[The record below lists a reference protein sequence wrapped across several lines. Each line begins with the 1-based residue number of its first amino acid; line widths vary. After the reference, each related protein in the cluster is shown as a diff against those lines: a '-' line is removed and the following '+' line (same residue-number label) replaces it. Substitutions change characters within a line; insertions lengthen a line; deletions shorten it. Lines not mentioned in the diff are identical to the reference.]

1 MKSILLDNNSTFLY
15 VNHFVSK
22 GLSGIYLPKKRKLL
36 YTSDVLNSPI
46 SIRLA
51 LNLTYQEN
59 TKKLAVQEFNNQ
71 VFLMIRS
78 GMACCG
84 LFENGELA
92 DHKVFRAYMVR
103 KKQGMSQIKHLKTK
117 GKSRAG
123 SRVRLAET
131 LEFFEEINNRLEDYF
146 QSYRV
151 DQIGLSYATT
161 LIPYLFGSKVPTP
174 FEKNDPRIFTIPK
187 HIPSP
192 TFEALKSTFG
202 FMSKNELIWEDESDW
217 LLEPLNKPN
226 QSLLESKNLDDNW

>member
-1 MKSILLDNNSTFLY
+1 MKSILLDNKSTILY
-15 VNHFVSK
+15 ANHFVAK
-22 GLSGIYLPKKRKLL
+22 GFSGIYLPKKRKLL
-36 YTSDVLNSPI
+36 YSNDALKASI

-51 LNLTYQEN
+51 HNLSYHVN
-59 TKKLAVQEFNNQ
+59 TEKLIVQDFNNQ

-103 KKQGMSQIKHLKTK
+103 KKQGKSQIKHLKTK

-131 LEFFEEINNRLEDYF
+131 LEFFEEINLRLEDYF
-146 QSYRV
+146 KSHRI
-151 DQIGLSYATT
+151 DQIGLSCATT

-174 FEKNDPRIFTIPK
+174 FQKNDQRLYTIPK
-187 HIPSP
+187 HIASP
-192 TFEALKSTFG
+192 TFEALKSTFN
-202 FMSKNELIWEDESDW
+202 FMSKNELVWEEESNW
-217 LLEPLNKPN
+217 LIESLDKPN
-226 QSLLESKNLDDNW
+226 ESSLESKNLDDNW